1 MTVEEVGQRIYSLLD
16 ERGLTRYKL
25 SQKCKKKLARQTV
38 YNAADGKKTTRIET
52 LLIICEAL
60 EISVK
65 DFFSFKDNVE
75 IHLTEDERILIEGM
89 RNMEEKKRERL
100 LGYASSL
107 MGKDD

>member
-60 EISVK
+60 EISAK

-89 RNMEEKKRERL
+89 RNMEEKKRER
-100 LGYASSL
+100 
-107 MGKDD
+107 